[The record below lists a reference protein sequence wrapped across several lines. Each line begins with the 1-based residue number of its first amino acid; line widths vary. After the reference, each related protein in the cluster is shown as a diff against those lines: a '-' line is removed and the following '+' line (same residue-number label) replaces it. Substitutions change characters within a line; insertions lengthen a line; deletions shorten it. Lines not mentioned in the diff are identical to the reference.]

1 MKLKYKEVFIYLFS
15 ILLLLSFILFSTN
28 YLINKNTEIINFI
41 DSEINDDFEIEITN
55 NLDNINIFLKD
66 YLFIESHL
74 LKKKKNEINIQ
85 INLKKPFAKNNLTK
99 EVIFVDNTIAPFNYF
114 KPNYLDNIN
123 LIDVSQKSIQINKYL
138 NDYYKSLSS
147 LFEIDQIEYIENRRY
162 NLVLSNG
169 RKVMLPKVI
178 DSKLLYFIKNN
189 IDLIELNLEEYPS
202 GGKKITLLNKDNTT
216 ERLKDLTKK
225 EKNEI
230 KKTINMKK
238 KEKKKLTK
246 QNIAR
251 VEENIDQ
258 KKSKSKKT
266 KKLLKEIDNKKVN
279 RNSMQVVDV
288 CTILE
293 KCNIEEI
300 SKYLLE
306 QGRKKNFPDIT
317 IRQ

>member
-15 ILLLLSFILFSTN
+15 ILLLLSFILFSIN

-99 EVIFVDNTIAPFNYF
+99 DVIFADNTTAPFNYF

-123 LIDVSQKSIQINKYL
+123 LIDVSQKSMQINKYL
-138 NDYYKSLSS
+138 NTHFHSLSS

-189 IDLIELNLEEYPS
+189 IDLIDKSTNYNQFLDLRNFH
-202 GGKKITLLNKDNTT
+202 NKTI
-216 ERLKDLTKK
+216 RLK
-225 EKNEI
+225 
-230 KKTINMKK
+230 
-238 KEKKKLTK
+238 
-246 QNIAR
+246 
-251 VEENIDQ
+251 
-258 KKSKSKKT
+258 
-266 KKLLKEIDNKKVN
+266 
-279 RNSMQVVDV
+279 
-288 CTILE
+288 
-293 KCNIEEI
+293 
-300 SKYLLE
+300 
-306 QGRKKNFPDIT
+306 
-317 IRQ
+317 

>member
-41 DSEINDDFEIEITN
+41 DSEISDDFEIEITN

-99 EVIFVDNTIAPFNYF
+99 EVIFADNTTAPFNYF

-123 LIDVSQKSIQINKYL
+123 LIDVSQKSMQINKYL
-138 NDYYKSLSS
+138 NTHFHSLSS

-189 IDLIELNLEEYPS
+189 IDLIDKSTNYNQFLDLRNFH
-202 GGKKITLLNKDNTT
+202 NKTI
-216 ERLKDLTKK
+216 RLK
-225 EKNEI
+225 
-230 KKTINMKK
+230 
-238 KEKKKLTK
+238 
-246 QNIAR
+246 
-251 VEENIDQ
+251 
-258 KKSKSKKT
+258 
-266 KKLLKEIDNKKVN
+266 
-279 RNSMQVVDV
+279 
-288 CTILE
+288 
-293 KCNIEEI
+293 
-300 SKYLLE
+300 
-306 QGRKKNFPDIT
+306 
-317 IRQ
+317 

>member
-15 ILLLLSFILFSTN
+15 ILLLLSFILFSIN
-28 YLINKNTEIINFI
+28 YLINKNSEIINFI

-99 EVIFVDNTIAPFNYF
+99 EVIFVDNTTAPFNYF

-123 LIDVSQKSIQINKYL
+123 LIDVSQKSMQINKYL
-138 NDYYKSLSS
+138 NTHFHSLSS

-189 IDLIELNLEEYPS
+189 IDLIDKSTNYNQFLDLRNFH
-202 GGKKITLLNKDNTT
+202 NKTI
-216 ERLKDLTKK
+216 RLK
-225 EKNEI
+225 
-230 KKTINMKK
+230 
-238 KEKKKLTK
+238 
-246 QNIAR
+246 
-251 VEENIDQ
+251 
-258 KKSKSKKT
+258 
-266 KKLLKEIDNKKVN
+266 
-279 RNSMQVVDV
+279 
-288 CTILE
+288 
-293 KCNIEEI
+293 
-300 SKYLLE
+300 
-306 QGRKKNFPDIT
+306 
-317 IRQ
+317 